1 MASGGRSVFGKDI
14 RAQDSAPTEDKTT
27 ALPETV
33 PGFEGAES
41 GTVTES
47 EPIEGAEEEVV
58 DESEE
63 EIVEGDESEP
73 VEETESEPVLDPMR
87 LDLREAQLDAKEAKL
102 IAEEARLYSQQ
113 NGNQGQGTT
122 EQETFKSILTD
133 IDPESFESEGE
144 RALFNVAQ
152 TLEKDLHNTK
162 IQVANAEDTSKT
174 VMAEANISRVTGQYD
189 VTRAELDTEFQR
201 TGVRDI
207 ESLAKNI
214 LFDRGE
220 TEKSRVASSKGQQKR
235 TKSVSKV
242 ASGDGASTAK
252 RTTTTKGRGLV
263 NPFDGAATAEKYS
276 AFETE

>member
-14 RAQDSAPTEDKTT
+14 RAQDSPKTEDKTT

-33 PGFEGAES
+33 PEFEGAES

-47 EPIEGAEEEVV
+47 VPVEDAEEVV
-58 DESEE
+58 EDAEESE
-63 EIVEGDESEP
+63 EIVEGEP
-73 VEETESEPVLDPMR
+73 VEETESEPVLDSMR

-102 IAEEARLYSQQ
+102 VAEEARLYSRQ
-113 NGNQGQGTT
+113 NGNQRQEAT
-122 EQETFKSILTD
+122 EQDTFKSILAD
-133 IDPESFESEGE
+133 IDPEGFESEGE
-144 RALFNVAQ
+144 RALYTVAQ
-152 TLEKDLHNTK
+152 TLEADLHKTK
-162 IQVANAEDTSKT
+162 IQVADATETSNT

-252 RTTTTKGRGLV
+252 RTTTKGRGII
-263 NPFDGAATAEKYS
+263 NPFIGEDVANKYD
-276 AFETE
+276 AFEK

>member
-14 RAQDSAPTEDKTT
+14 RAQDSPKTEDKTT

-33 PGFEGAES
+33 PEFEGAES

-47 EPIEGAEEEVV
+47 VPVEDAEEVV
-58 DESEE
+58 EDAEESE
-63 EIVEGDESEP
+63 EIVEVEP
-73 VEETESEPVLDPMR
+73 VEETESEPVLDSMR

-102 IAEEARLYSQQ
+102 VAEEARLYSRQ
-113 NGNQGQGTT
+113 NGNQRQEAT
-122 EQETFKSILTD
+122 EQDTFKSILAD
-133 IDPESFESEGE
+133 IDPEGFESEGE
-144 RALFNVAQ
+144 RALYTVAQ
-152 TLEKDLHNTK
+152 TLEADLHKTK
-162 IQVANAEDTSKT
+162 IQVADATETSNT

-252 RTTTTKGRGLV
+252 RTTTKGRGII
-263 NPFDGAATAEKYS
+263 NPFIGEDVANKYD
-276 AFETE
+276 AFEK

>member
-73 VEETESEPVLDPMR
+73 VEETESEPALDPLR
-87 LDLREAQLDAKEAKL
+87 LDIREAQLESREAKL
-102 IAEEARLYSQQ
+102 IAEQARLYSQQ
-113 NGNQGQGTT
+113 NGQGPETT
-122 EQETFKSILTD
+122 EQDTFKSILAD
-133 IDPESFESEGE
+133 IDPEAFESEGE